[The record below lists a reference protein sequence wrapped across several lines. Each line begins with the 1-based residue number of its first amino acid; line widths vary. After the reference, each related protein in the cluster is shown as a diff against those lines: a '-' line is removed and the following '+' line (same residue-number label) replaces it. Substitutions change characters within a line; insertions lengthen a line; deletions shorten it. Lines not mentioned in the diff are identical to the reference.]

1 LLYLSV
7 EIPLF
12 FLLQSIGLFKP
23 EERHKRW
30 AKTCLSDA
38 SPSLKSPLANKAT
51 QIQSVFIVFPTLPS
65 TLTKQIYTL
74 MTAHLSPPERPK

>member
-1 LLYLSV
+1 
-7 EIPLF
+7 LF

-30 AKTCLSDA
+30 ARSWSFTA
-38 SPSLKSPLANKAT
+38 SHALKSPLGKQGHT
-51 QIQSVFIVFPTLPS
+51 DPIGPTVYS

-74 MTAHLSPPERPK
+74 MTTRLSPPERPR